1 MNIELKGNVKNQAKI
16 SIGKEDMIF
25 RNNLVIWA
33 YSTPSYKR
41 DKTVKLWY
49 SKIDSK
55 VNLTVSAGYPEIG
68 F

>member
-41 DKTVKLWY
+41 DKTVNNFDIVK
-49 SKIDSK
+49 
-55 VNLTVSAGYPEIG
+55 
-68 F
+68 

>member
-25 RNNLVIWA
+25 RDNLVILA

-41 DKTVKLWY
+41 DKTVNNFGIVK
-49 SKIDSK
+49 
-55 VNLTVSAGYPEIG
+55 
-68 F
+68 